1 MKTPFLPT
9 VRLAGGQATLRLWWV
24 GALSILPLACL
35 GRSQP
40 TTPSAPPSEL
50 PARYFRLLEAELALV
65 EQRLDGPQGAALGLK
80 EYPGVVL
87 AAAVL
92 YAKNH
97 AANPSCGDARKL
109 ALALKIGD
117 RLADGFERGEFQK
130 ILNDTWGTYLWL
142 EAFRLLEKDLGAG
155 RTARWRREL
164 EKDIQKVFDKTAE
177 CVDFPRYQAPYIRT
191 SSNHFSQWASTL
203 HLAGKVFHNQE
214 WENLGARTMHRLAA
228 EEQVADG
235 FWGENSDR
243 GPETAYNFLT
253 LAGVAL
259 YWEHSRDPAALDAL
273 RRATDFHKYFTY
285 PDGSPV
291 ETIDGRNRYKGVSE
305 WGHFGFSHFP
315 EGRRYAEF
323 LTSFFRE
330 GKLSETGTSVAQRL
344 GRIAQNALYYHE
356 GPTAPIPQDLP
367 RYAHQMKV
375 PAGIRKSGPWVVCL
389 SGLTDGPVD
398 GNQFF
403 LDRQGHLSI
412 FHERLGM
419 IITGANSKRQPELA
433 TFTEKL
439 NDRTYHQPINTR
451 LQMTDDADRLSLAY
465 NKFFAVL
472 EMLPATETRQPFR
485 FLITPTGGI
494 AGTELH
500 LQLVLQFGVE
510 IETAAGRKA
519 TLDGKPIRWSGA
531 ELGGWIRHRGW
542 TLKLPPGAR
551 LTWPVYPFNPYRNG
565 PEINF
570 ARAVAALS
578 VPLEPRPAANGQPS
592 FRTQRIS
599 FEIEMRGN

>member
-1 MKTPFLPT
+1 MKAPLLPT
-9 VRLAGGQATLRLWWV
+9 VRWAGGQATSRLRWA
-24 GALSILPLACL
+24 GALSILLLACI
-35 GRSQP
+35 GGSQP
-40 TTPSAPPSEL
+40 TTTSAPPGEL
-50 PARYFRLLEAELALV
+50 PARYFRLLDAELALV
-65 EQRLDGPQGAALGLK
+65 EKRLDDAQSGAPGLN

-92 YAKNH
+92 HAKNH

-117 RLADGFERGEFQK
+117 RLAGGFERGEFQK

-177 CVDFPRYQAPYIRT
+177 CVDFPRYQSPFIRT

-203 HLAGKVFHNQE
+203 HLAGKVFHNKE
-214 WENLGARTMHRLAA
+214 WESLGARAMHRLAA
-228 EEQVADG
+228 EEQTPDG

-243 GPETAYNFLT
+243 GPETGYNYLT
-253 LAGVAL
+253 TTGVAL
-259 YWEHSRDPAALDAL
+259 YWEHSRDPAALEAL

-291 ETIDGRNRYKGVSE
+291 ETIDDRNRHMGVHK

-315 EGRRYAEF
+315 DGRRYAEF
-323 LTSFFRE
+323 LTAFFRE
-330 GKLSETGTSVAQRL
+330 GQLSRKQTSVAQEL

-389 SGLTDGPVD
+389 SGLTDAPAD

-433 TFTEKL
+433 TFTEKF
-439 NDRTYHQPINTR
+439 NDRTYHLPISTR

-472 EMLPATETRQPFR
+472 EMLPATETRQPFQ
-485 FLITPTGGI
+485 FLITPTGRI
-494 AGTELH
+494 AGAELH
-500 LQLVLQFGVE
+500 LQLVLQSGVE

-519 TLDGKPIRWSGA
+519 TLDDKAIRWNGE

-551 LTWPVYPFNPYRNG
+551 LAWPVYPFNPYRNG
-565 PEINF
+565 PETNF
-570 ARAVAALS
+570 THAVATLS
-578 VPLEPRPAANGQPS
+578 VPLEPRQAANGQPS
-592 FRTQRIS
+592 SRAQQIT
-599 FEIEMRGN
+599 FEIKMCGN